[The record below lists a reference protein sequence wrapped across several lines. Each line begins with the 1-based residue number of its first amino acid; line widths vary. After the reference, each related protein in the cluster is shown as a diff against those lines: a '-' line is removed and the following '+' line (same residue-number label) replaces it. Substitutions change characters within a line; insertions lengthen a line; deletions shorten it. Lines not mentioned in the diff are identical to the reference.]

1 MQPGRHFH
9 CVARLL
15 AALLLATAAQAAP
28 PDAVEPDW
36 ERLRRDVDA
45 QAHRPG
51 GNSEFE
57 ARRQAIRERA
67 RARFNAA
74 DSNGDGQWSREEM
87 ARLRPGLARH
97 FERIDSN
104 GDGLASEQEI
114 VTALRK
120 LQQMRR
126 ERFNPR

>member
-1 MQPGRHFH
+1 M
-9 CVARLL
+9 AR
-15 AALLLATAAQAAP
+15 AAQPAE
-28 PDAVEPDW
+28 VEPDW

-45 QAHRPG
+45 QTHRRG
-51 GNSEFE
+51 GNNDFE

-67 RARFNAA
+67 RASFKAA

-87 ARLRPGLARH
+87 ARLRPGLTRH

-114 VTALRK
+114 VATLRK